1 MTEYWKWSHVGRF
14 YYFCYS
20 YITEIVHSKN
30 NCQLIDNTKFE
41 KMKNSNINRYQ
52 VAVPQF
58 RKQERICEINGDS
71 YNIVNINQL
80 LKLTVPSL

>member
-1 MTEYWKWSHVGRF
+1 
-14 YYFCYS
+14 
-20 YITEIVHSKN
+20 
-30 NCQLIDNTKFE
+30 
-41 KMKNSNINRYQ
+41 MKNSNINRYQ

-58 RKQERICEINGDS
+58 RKQERICEINDDS